1 MNTQFTPQACGNA
14 SKKAIR
20 ALRYWQMTKNPSKK
34 DELILV
40 KDQNK
45 LNCNRVREDNMHSD
59 LFL

>member
-1 MNTQFTPQACGNA
+1 
-14 SKKAIR
+14 
-20 ALRYWQMTKNPSKK
+20 MTKNPPKK

-45 LNCNRVREDNMHSD
+45 LNLNRVREDNVHSD